1 MDLSR
6 FNAKYNFTL
15 SGINFSVDIDDS
27 LSAAYR
33 AKKYPPADK
42 KTLHS
47 HPLHELFFIFEDGIK
62 ITFENDSQEYKNGI
76 LAIPPNAK
84 HFTWRTSD
92 YRLLFSCSTKEKSKD
107 KLAAFFT
114 EKIAQN
120 NIYFIPIIKSEMRV
134 YLEELFY
141 LFKNQKNTVAKEVV
155 TAILKII
162 FFHVFIYNE
171 PLEKDNEYSEE
182 SRYITIS
189 QIITQSTTPGN
200 TVSLQ
205 SIAETL
211 NLSPKQASRMIYK
224 YYGASLPA
232 VITEEKL
239 GYAAY
244 LLTTTAL
251 PVAEIAYECNF
262 SNENY
267 FYLQFKKRFGC
278 TPLRYRKQ
286 NQNPGSPLS

>member
-1 MDLSR
+1 MTGVQTCAL
-6 FNAKYNFTL
+6 
-15 SGINFSVDIDDS
+15 
-27 LSAAYR
+27 
-33 AKKYPPADK
+33 P
-42 KTLHS
+42 
-47 HPLHELFFIFEDGIK
+47 
-62 ITFENDSQEYKNGI
+62 I
-76 LAIPPNAK
+76 LLVIPPSAK
-84 HFTWRTSD
+84 HFTQRTSD
-92 YRLLFSCSTKEKSKD
+92 YRLLFSYSIKEKTQD
-107 KLAAFFT
+107 KLAAFFSK
-114 EKIAQN
+114 KITQN
-120 NIYFIPIIKSEMRV
+120 SIYFIPIIKNEMKV

-141 LFKNQKNTVAKEVV
+141 FFKNQKNTVAREVIP
-155 TAILKII
+155 AILKII
-162 FFHVFIYNE
+162 FFHLFIYSGE
-171 PLEKDNEYSEE
+171 PLEKNNEYSEE

-189 QIITQSTTPGN
+189 QIIAQSTTPGSN
-200 TVSLQ
+200 VSLQ

-224 YYGASLPA
+224 YCGASLPA

-251 PVAEIAYECNF
+251 PIAEIAYECNF

-286 NQNPGSPLS
+286 NQNT